1 MTTGAHKFAYTKVTL
16 LQSTSWQQSFEK
28 GSGHSSWFFKRQ

>member
-1 MTTGAHKFAYTKVTL
+1 MTTGAHTFAYTKDIQVTL

-28 GSGHSSWFFKRQ
+28 GSGQVDFL